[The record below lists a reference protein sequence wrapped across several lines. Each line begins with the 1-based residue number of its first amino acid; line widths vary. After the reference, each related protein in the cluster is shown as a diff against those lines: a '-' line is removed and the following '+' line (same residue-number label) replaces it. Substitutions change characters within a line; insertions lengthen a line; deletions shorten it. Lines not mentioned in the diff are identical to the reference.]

1 MPHPPFVLNDTACIS
16 LIGMP
21 GAGKSTVGRALAR
34 QLDWAL
40 LDTDHLIEA
49 TYGTNLQTITD
60 AMSKDMF
67 LDLEATIVASVQVQ
81 QCVLAT
87 GGSVVYRPSAMEH
100 LLKLGPVVYLKV
112 SFPLLQERIAR
123 NPQRGL
129 AIAPGQSLEDIYRE
143 RQKLYTQ
150 YAQHTIEADA
160 LNPTQCSQAIW
171 DAVNTGGSAASPR
184 PPL

>member
-1 MPHPPFVLNDTACIS
+1 MLRSVAVPHPQISLNDTACIS

-21 GAGKSTVGRALAR
+21 GAGKSTVGRVLAR

-49 TYGTNLQTITD
+49 SYGTNLQTITD
-60 AMSKDMF
+60 AMSKNLF

-81 QCVLAT
+81 HCVLAT
-87 GGSVVYRPSAMEH
+87 GGSVVYRACAMEH
-100 LLKLGPVVYLKV
+100 LLRLGPVVYLKV

-129 AIAPGQSLEDIYRE
+129 AIAPGQSLKDIYTE
-143 RQKLYTQ
+143 RQSLYAL
-150 YAQHTIEADA
+150 YAQYTIEADTLTPA
-160 LNPTQCSQAIW
+160 QCGQAILK
-171 DAVNTGGSAASPR
+171 ALQEKS
-184 PPL
+184 

>member
-1 MPHPPFVLNDTACIS
+1 MSVSLSLHDSACIS

-21 GAGKSTVGRALAR
+21 GAGKSTVGRMLAR

-49 TYGTNLQTITD
+49 TYGTVLQNITD
-60 AMSKDMF
+60 AMSKDAF
-67 LDLEATIVASVQVQ
+67 LDLEALIVGSLQSQ

-87 GGSVVYRPSAMEH
+87 GGSVIYRDTAMQH
-100 LLKLGPVVYLKV
+100 LQSLGPLVYLKV

-129 AIAPGQSLEDIYRE
+129 AIAPGQSLEDIYHE
-143 RQKLYTQ
+143 RQELYAR
-150 YAQHTIEADA
+150 YAQYTLEADA
-160 LNPTQCSQAIW
+160 LSPSQCSTAII
-171 DAVNTGGSAASPR
+171 SM
-184 PPL
+184 LQ

>member
-1 MPHPPFVLNDTACIS
+1 MLRSVTVPHPLISLNDTACIS

-49 TYGTNLQTITD
+49 SYGTNLQTITD
-60 AMSKDMF
+60 AMSKDNF
-67 LDLEATIVASVQVQ
+67 LDLEALIVSSVQMQ

-87 GGSVVYRPSAMEH
+87 GGSVVYRPSAMKH

-129 AIAPGQSLEDIYRE
+129 AIAPGQSLQDIYNE
-143 RQKLYTQ
+143 RQSLYTR
-150 YAQHTIEADA
+150 YAQYSIEADT
-160 LNPTQCSQAIW
+160 LNPAQCSQAILN
-171 DAVNTGGSAASPR
+171 V
-184 PPL
+184 LMEK